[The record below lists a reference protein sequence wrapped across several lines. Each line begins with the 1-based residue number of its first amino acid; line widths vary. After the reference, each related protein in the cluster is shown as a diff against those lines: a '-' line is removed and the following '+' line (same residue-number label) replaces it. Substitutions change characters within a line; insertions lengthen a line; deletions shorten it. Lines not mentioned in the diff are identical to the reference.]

1 MTLPLAILASGSGSN
16 LESIAKRIEQG
27 VLDARINLVLSN
39 RPGTRGLERA
49 EAFGLST
56 RVLDH
61 TAYPD
66 RQSHEKAVI
75 AAIREHGAEAVIL
88 AGYMRLVS
96 RDFVQAFSGNV
107 LNIHPSLLPGFRG
120 AHAQRDAAEYG
131 VRISGAT
138 VHFVD
143 EHMDHGPVVI
153 QAAVPAVPEDD
164 GDSLAGRILALEH
177 RIYPQAVQ
185 WLARGRLHVRQG
197 RVFLDDAPSP
207 EAMESSG
214 GPGLISPGL
223 EPGF

>member
-49 EAFGLST
+49 EALGLPSM
-56 RVLDH
+56 VLDH

-66 RQSHEKAVI
+66 RASHEEAVI

-96 RDFVQAFSGNV
+96 RDFVQAFSGQV

-143 EHMDHGPVVI
+143 EHMDHGPVII
-153 QAAVPAVPEDD
+153 QASVPVSPEDD
-164 GDSLAGRILALEH
+164 GDSLAGGILALEH

-185 WLARGRLHVRQG
+185 WLALDRLHLRQG

-207 EAMESSG
+207 EAKESPG
-214 GPGLISPGL
+214 GPCLISPGL

>member
-16 LESIAKRIEQG
+16 LESIARRIEQG
-27 VLDARINLVLSN
+27 VLDARIKLVLSN
-39 RPGTRGLERA
+39 KPGTRGMERA
-49 EAFGLST
+49 EALGLPV
-56 RVLDH
+56 RVEDH
-61 TAYPD
+61 KAYPD
-66 RQSHEKAVI
+66 RASHEEAVI

-96 RDFVQAFSGNV
+96 REFVRVFSGKV

-143 EHMDHGPVVI
+143 EHMDHGPVII
-153 QAAVPAVPEDD
+153 QAAVPAAPEDD
-164 GDSLAGRILALEH
+164 EDSLAGRILALEH

-185 WLARGRLHVRQG
+185 WLSRGRLQVRQG
-197 RVFLDDAPSP
+197 RVYLDDAPQP
-207 EAMESSG
+207 VTEEGPG
-214 GPGLISPGL
+214 GPCLISPGL
-223 EPGF
+223 ERGF

>member
-1 MTLPLAILASGSGSN
+1 MTLSLAILASGSGSN

-49 EAFGLST
+49 EALGLPS

-66 RQSHEKAVI
+66 RASHEEAVI
-75 AAIREHGAEAVIL
+75 AAIREHEAEAVIL

-96 RDFVQAFSGNV
+96 REFVQAFSGQV

-143 EHMDHGPVVI
+143 EHMDHGPVII
-153 QAAVPAVPEDD
+153 QASVPASPEDD

-185 WLARGRLHVRQG
+185 WLARDRLNVRQG

-207 EAMESSG
+207 EAKEKSG
-214 GPGLISPGL
+214 GPCLISPGL

>member
-16 LESIAKRIEQG
+16 LESIAGRIEQG

-49 EAFGLST
+49 EALGLPI
-56 RVLDH
+56 RVEDH

-96 RDFVQAFSGNV
+96 RDFVQAFSGQV

-143 EHMDHGPVVI
+143 EHMDHGPVII
-153 QAAVPAVPEDD
+153 QAAVPAGPEDD
-164 GDSLAGRILALEH
+164 AETLARRIGVLEH

-185 WLARGRLHVRQG
+185 WLSQGRLQVRQG
-197 RVFLDDAPSP
+197 RVFLDDASP
-207 EAMESSG
+207 PAEGSPG
-214 GPGLISPGL
+214 GPCLISPGL

>member
-1 MTLPLAILASGSGSN
+1 MTLSLAILASGSGSN

-39 RPGTRGLERA
+39 RPGTRGVERA
-49 EAFGLST
+49 EGMGLPV
-56 RVLDH
+56 RVEDH
-61 TAYPD
+61 KAYPD
-66 RQSHEKAVI
+66 RQSHEEAVI
-75 AAIREHGAEAVIL
+75 AAIREHEAEAVVL

-96 RDFVQAFSGNV
+96 REFVQAFSGNV

-131 VRISGAT
+131 VRISGAS

-143 EHMDHGPVVI
+143 EHMDHGPVII

-164 GDSLAGRILALEH
+164 GESLAGRILALEH

-185 WLARGRLHVRQG
+185 WLAQGRLRVRQG
-197 RVFLDDAPSP
+197 RVYLDDAPQP
-207 EAMESSG
+207 VAEETPG
-214 GPGLISPGL
+214 GPCLISPGL
-223 EPGF
+223 ERGF

>member
-1 MTLPLAILASGSGSN
+1 MTLSLAVLASGSGTN
-16 LESIAKRIEQG
+16 LESIVRRMEQG
-27 VLDARINLVLSN
+27 LLHARISLVLSN
-39 RPGTRGLERA
+39 RPATRGVERA
-49 EAFGLST
+49 EAMGLPV
-56 RVLDH
+56 RVKDH

-66 RQSHEKAVI
+66 RESHEEAVI

-96 RDFVQAFSGNV
+96 RDFVQAFSGRV

-120 AHAQRDAAEYG
+120 VRAQKDAAEYG

-153 QAAVPAVPEDD
+153 QAAVPVGPEDN
-164 GDSLAGRILALEH
+164 GDTLAERIRGLEH

-185 WLARGRLHVRQG
+185 WLSQGRLRVQQG
-197 RVFLDDAPSP
+197 RVFLDEAPQSLIEDGP
-207 EAMESSG
+207 G
-214 GPGLISPGL
+214 GPCLISPGL

>member
-1 MTLPLAILASGSGSN
+1 MTLPIAILASGSGSN
-16 LESIAKRIEQG
+16 LESIARRIEHG
-27 VLDARINLVLSN
+27 VLDARISLVLSN
-39 RPGTRGLERA
+39 RPGARGVERA
-49 EAFGLST
+49 KAMGLPV
-56 RVLDH
+56 RVEDH

-66 RQSHEKAVI
+66 RASHEKAVI
-75 AAIREHGAEAVIL
+75 AAIREHDAEAVVL

-96 RDFVQAFSGNV
+96 RDFVQAFSGKV

-120 AHAQRDAAEYG
+120 AHAQRDAADYG

-143 EHMDHGPVVI
+143 EHMDHGPVII
-153 QAAVPAVPEDD
+153 QAAVPATPEDD
-164 GDSLAGRILALEH
+164 GDSLASRILALEH

-185 WLARGRLHVRQG
+185 WLARNRLHVRQG

-207 EAMESSG
+207 EAMESPG
-214 GPGLISPGL
+214 GPCLISPGL